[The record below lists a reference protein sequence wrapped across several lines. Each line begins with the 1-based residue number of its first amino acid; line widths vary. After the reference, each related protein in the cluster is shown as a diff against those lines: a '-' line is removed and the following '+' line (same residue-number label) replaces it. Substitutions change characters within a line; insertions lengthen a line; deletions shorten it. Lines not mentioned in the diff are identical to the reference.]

1 MVYICSRTYR
11 MSVSIYHSSF
21 HTCKRFF
28 ELFTNITNN
37 TAIVFNTYGIEVKC
51 SNPKIKINS
60 ILDESSFTK
69 YTCDEK
75 IILAIS
81 IRSIN
86 NIWKKHTTNTP
97 IRILYSGQNTIL
109 FIINNNS
116 TYSIPCTIIDD
127 SAYIDRIHMFDDVDY
142 QVEFEISPSFLYSFI
157 KKNHKTSTTDK
168 PIHSIH
174 FKSDVKNQDIYIQHM
189 RLPASKQT
197 ERYHFI
203 TTIQESYI
211 FNYINQIIKNNSKQK
226 IKTLLVGLY
235 THKSMK
241 ILSYV
246 DSCSYI
252 EYYIPPIKQN

>member
-1 MVYICSRTYR
+1 

-51 SNPKIKINS
+51 SNKKIKINS

-69 YTCDEK
+69 YACSEK

-81 IRSIN
+81 IQSIN
-86 NIWKKHTTNTP
+86 NIWKKHPTDTP

-116 TYSIPCTIIDD
+116 TYSIPCSIIDN
-127 SAYIDRIHMFDDVDY
+127 SIYIERIHTFDDFDY
-142 QVEFEISPSFLYSFI
+142 HVEFEIPPSYLYSFI
-157 KKNHKTSTTDK
+157 KKIHKTNTTDK
-168 PIHSIH
+168 PIQSIH
-174 FKSDVKNQDIYIQHM
+174 FRSDVNDQDIYIQHTH
-189 RLPASKQT
+189 LPTNKQT

-203 TTIQESYI
+203 TTIQESYT
-211 FNYINQIIKNNSKQK
+211 FHYINQIIKNNCKQK
-226 IKTLLVGLY
+226 IKTLLFGLY
-235 THKSMK
+235 TQQSMK

-252 EYYIPPIKQN
+252 EYYIPPIKQI